1 MAAILKIQNG
11 GLNGVCANANITFWK
26 PYALMIPKMY
36 RSANLQKF
44 WTKAYFWT

>member
-11 GLNGVCANANITFWK
+11 GLNGVCANVDIDFWI

-36 RSANLQKF
+36 RFANLQKF
-44 WTKAYFWT
+44 